1 MSKRLISEKELLY
14 VVSYTIEAMNRHFAT
29 DGSDEPEPQDIVNE
43 ASSTFS
49 QVQFDDKEVFL
60 DGRNRKLQTR
70 VGVLALD
77 ENEVSQDTPGG
88 LEHAS
93 TVGIEHFN
101 N

>member
-29 DGSDEPEPQDIVNE
+29 DGSDEPEPQDIVN
-43 ASSTFS
+43 
-49 QVQFDDKEVFL
+49 
-60 DGRNRKLQTR
+60 
-70 VGVLALD
+70 LALD
-77 ENEVSQDTPGG
+77 ENEVSQDPPGG